1 MERHALTVPVEE
13 ELGLG
18 WPPVYMPLDR
28 DNLLTRVTRPCPRGP
43 TAMGLG
49 PDWSGV
55 RDVGRAGLDRVDS
68 ADIRRTGPTR
78 ATGQQC
84 VVGAES
90 DVDHG
95 HASDWEN
102 GIFPVTA

>member
-1 MERHALTVPVEE
+1 MAASLHAAGQGHLLTRV
-13 ELGLG
+13 
-18 WPPVYMPLDR
+18 
-28 DNLLTRVTRPCPRGP
+28 NLLTRVTRPCPRGP
-43 TAMGLG
+43 TAIGLG
-49 PDWSGV
+49 PDGSGV
-55 RDVGRAGLDRVDS
+55 RAIGRAGLDWVDS
-68 ADIRRTGPTR
+68 ADIRRTVPSR